1 MLVLDGFRDPRV
13 PGVSTLWIPEVL
25 DRPPSSAPGL
35 SHRFCL
41 AVCAGWGSPEPW
53 KPVTGL
59 KPGGAS
65 LLKGV
70 GSFWGENLRE
80 FNFSVD

>member
-1 MLVLDGFRDPRV
+1 MGVKSKRVLRGSSIDYGLR
-13 PGVSTLWIPEVL
+13 VL
-25 DRPPSSAPGL
+25 DRPPASAPGL
-35 SHRFCL
+35 SHRFRL
-41 AVCAGWGSPEPW
+41 AVCTGWGGPEPW
-53 KPVTGL
+53 NPVTGF

>member
-1 MLVLDGFRDPRV
+1 MQRVGVKNHRMLRGSSVDYGLR
-13 PGVSTLWIPEVL
+13 VL

>member
-1 MLVLDGFRDPRV
+1 MGVKNHRMLRGSSVDYGLR
-13 PGVSTLWIPEVL
+13 VL

-41 AVCAGWGSPEPW
+41 AVCAGWGTPEPW